1 MKDLTENK
9 DVVLNS
15 MVELTDG
22 KKLLLSDEDG
32 GRLVLVQMV
41 KDNKR

>member
-9 DVVLNS
+9 AVALNS
-15 MVELTDG
+15 MVDITDG

-32 GRLVLVQMV
+32 GRVVLVQMV
-41 KDNKR
+41 KG